1 MPYRT
6 AHTVTLL
13 CQTVQQHLVIV
24 PIINAVNSG
33 HSSAEERSGTLEKVR
48 AVSSPWRR
56 DARAVLQ
63 AFTPIR
69 GLKAK
74 ILPYVLLGS
83 AFQRKI
89 EKL

>member
-1 MPYRT
+1 MGV
-6 AHTVTLL
+6 AGWFVNKSFIGQDITVRKLF
-13 CQTVQQHLVIV
+13 QEHLVIV
-24 PIINAVNSG
+24 PFIHVSD
-33 HSSAEERSGTLEKVR
+33 SALKLGKGQRV
-48 AVSSPWRR
+48 WRR
-56 DARAVLQ
+56 IRDAGGC
-63 AFTPIR
+63 FYGPFSPIR